1 MHVRWQ
7 LCLSSVLLAAAAL
20 AGCDDGPPPSSHPI
34 QRDPSAAGT
43 AAATAGTTAAG
54 AGAAKPATTGA
65 GAAAKAGPVELD
77 PSDLGFFKPLPD
89 RFESEMNPTTED
101 KVRLGRLLYYE
112 TRFSIGQ
119 DLSCNSCHDLEK
131 YGVDNEPTSFG
142 HKKQRGE
149 RNSPTVYNAAGHIAQ
164 FWDGRAQTI
173 EDQAKGPILNPVE
186 MAMPNAEYVLK
197 VIKTIPDYVK
207 LFKQVFPNDKEA
219 VTYDNVAKAIGAFE
233 RQLVTPSRWDKFLKG
248 DKDAITEPEKAG
260 FALFAKLGCPTC
272 HNGAGVGGAQFQKL
286 GLVKPYPDQSDL
298 GRYVVTK
305 NEADKMVF
313 RVPTL
318 RNIEKTAPYFHK
330 GQVATLE
337 EAVRLM
343 AFHQLGRELNDAE
356 ITSIVTWL
364 KTLTGEIPR
373 EYIKK
378 PELPEGSDK
387 TPKPK
392 LD

>member
-7 LCLSSVLLAAAAL
+7 LVLPSVLVVAAAL

-43 AAATAGTTAAG
+43 STAGAG
-54 AGAAKPATTGA
+54 AGAAKGNATSAA
-65 GAAAKAGPVELD
+65 GAAQAGPAQID
-77 PSDLGFFKPLPD
+77 PSDLGFFKPLPE
-89 RFESEMNPTTED
+89 RFESEMNPINAE
-101 KVRLGRLLYYE
+101 KVNLGRMLYYE
-112 TRFSIGQ
+112 NRFSINQ
-119 DLSCNSCHDLEK
+119 DLSCNSCHDLER
-131 YGVDNEPTSFG
+131 YGVDNESTSFG
-142 HKKQRGE
+142 HKKQRGS
-149 RNSPTVYNAAGHIAQ
+149 RNSPTVYNAGGHIAQ
-164 FWDGRAQTI
+164 FWDGRAQTL

-197 VIKTIPDYVK
+197 VLKSIPEYVK
-207 LFKQVFPNDKEA
+207 MFKAVFPNDKEA
-219 VTYDNVAKAIGAFE
+219 ITYDNVAKAIGAFE

-248 DKDAITEPEKAG
+248 DKDALTEPEKAG

-272 HNGAGVGGAQFQKL
+272 HNGAAVGGAQFQKM

-298 GRYVVTK
+298 GRFDVTK
-305 NEADKMVF
+305 SEADKMVF

-337 EAVRLM
+337 EAVKQM
-343 AFHQLGRELNDAE
+343 AFHQLGRELTDAE
-356 ITSIVTWL
+356 IGSIVTWL
-364 KTLTGEIPR
+364 KTLTGELPR

-378 PELPEGSDK
+378 PELPPSSEK

-392 LD
+392 AD

>member
-7 LCLSSVLLAAAAL
+7 LCLSSVLVAAAAL
-20 AGCDDGPPPSSHPI
+20 AGCDNGPPPTSHPI
-34 QRDPSAAGT
+34 QREPTAATTGSAAAGVG
-43 AAATAGTTAAG
+43 AAKAGAG
-54 AGAAKPATTGA
+54 AGAAKAT
-65 GAAAKAGPVELD
+65 AGPVQLD
-77 PSDLGFFKPLPD
+77 PSDLGFFKPLPE
-89 RFESEMNPTTED
+89 RFESEMNPTSED
-101 KVRLGRLLYYE
+101 KVRLGRMLYYE

-142 HKKQRGE
+142 HKKQRGS

-197 VIKTIPDYVK
+197 VLKTIPDYVK

-233 RQLVTPSRWDKFLKG
+233 RQLVTPGRWDKFLKG
-248 DKDAITEPEKAG
+248 DQNALTEPEKAG
-260 FALFAKLGCPTC
+260 FALFSKLGCPTC
-272 HNGAGVGGAQFQKL
+272 HNGAGVGGAQFQKM

-298 GRYVVTK
+298 GRYDVTK
-305 NEADKMVF
+305 SESDKMVF

-318 RNIEKTAPYFHK
+318 RNVEKTAPYFHK

-343 AFHQLGRELNDAE
+343 AFHQLGKELNDAE
-356 ITSIVTWL
+356 IASIVTWL

-378 PELPEGSDK
+378 PELFAGTDK

>member
-77 PSDLGFFKPLPD
+77 PSDLGFFKSLPE
-89 RFESEMNPTTED
+89 RFESEMNPITED
-101 KVRLGRLLYYE
+101 KVSLGRMLYYE

-142 HKKQRGE
+142 HKKQRGS

-186 MAMPNAEYVLK
+186 MAMPNADYVLK
-197 VIKTIPDYVK
+197 VLKSIPEYVA

-248 DKDAITEPEKAG
+248 DQNAITEPEKEG

-286 GLVKPYPDQSDL
+286 GLVKSYPDQSDL
-298 GRYVVTK
+298 GRFEVTK
-305 NEADKMVF
+305 AEADKMVF

-330 GQVATLE
+330 GQIATLE
-337 EAVRLM
+337 DAVKTM
-343 AFHQLGRELNDAE
+343 ALHQLGRELNDAE
-356 ITSIVTWL
+356 TASIVTWL

-378 PELPEGSDK
+378 PELPPSSDK
-387 TPKPK
+387 TPKAK
-392 LD
+392 AD

>member
-7 LCLSSVLLAAAAL
+7 LCLSTVLVAAAAL
-20 AGCDDGPPPSSHPI
+20 GGCDDGPPPSSHPI
-34 QRDPSAAGT
+34 KAEPT
-43 AAATAGTTAAG
+43 AAATGT
-54 AGAAKPATTGA
+54 
-65 GAAAKAGPVELD
+65 GAAAKPTGSAAAPAGPVQLD
-77 PSDLGFFKPLPD
+77 PSDLGFFKPLPE
-89 RFESEMNPTTED
+89 RFESEMNPITED
-101 KVRLGRLLYYE
+101 KVALGRMLYYE
-112 TRFSIGQ
+112 NRFSINQ

-131 YGVDNEPTSFG
+131 YGVDNEATSFG
-142 HKKQRGE
+142 HKKQRGS

-197 VIKTIPDYVK
+197 VLKSIPEYVK
-207 LFKQVFPNDKEA
+207 LFKKVFPNDKEA

-248 DKDAITEPEKAG
+248 DQSALTEPEKAG

-272 HNGAGVGGAQFQKL
+272 HNGAAVGGAQFQKL

-298 GRYVVTK
+298 GRFEHTK
-305 NEADKMVF
+305 SESDKMVF

-337 EAVRLM
+337 EAVKLM
-343 AFHQLGRELNDAE
+343 AFHQLGKELNDAE
-356 ITSIVTWL
+356 IASIVTWL

-373 EYIKK
+373 DYIKK
-378 PELPEGSDK
+378 PELPPSTDK

-392 LD
+392 AD

>member
-1 MHVRWQ
+1 MRWQ
-7 LCLSSVLLAAAAL
+7 LCLSTVLVAAAAL
-20 AGCDDGPPPSSHPI
+20 GGCDDGPPPSSHPI
-34 QRDPSAAGT
+34 KAEPT
-43 AAATAGTTAAG
+43 AAATGT
-54 AGAAKPATTGA
+54 
-65 GAAAKAGPVELD
+65 GAAAKPTGSAAAPAGPVQLD
-77 PSDLGFFKPLPD
+77 PSDLGFFKPLPE
-89 RFESEMNPTTED
+89 RFESEMNPITED
-101 KVRLGRLLYYE
+101 KVALGRMLYYE
-112 TRFSIGQ
+112 NRFSINQ

-131 YGVDNEPTSFG
+131 YGVDNEATSFG
-142 HKKQRGE
+142 HKKQRGS

-197 VIKTIPDYVK
+197 VLKSIPEYVK
-207 LFKQVFPNDKEA
+207 LFKKVFPNDKEA

-248 DKDAITEPEKAG
+248 DQNALTEPEKAG

-272 HNGAGVGGAQFQKL
+272 HNGAAVGGAQFQKL

-298 GRYVVTK
+298 GRFEHTK
-305 NEADKMVF
+305 SESDKMVF

-337 EAVRLM
+337 EAVKLM
-343 AFHQLGRELNDAE
+343 AFHQLGKELNDAE
-356 ITSIVTWL
+356 IASIVTWL

-373 EYIKK
+373 DYIKK
-378 PELPEGSDK
+378 PELPPSTDK

-392 LD
+392 AD

>member
-1 MHVRWQ
+1 M
-7 LCLSSVLLAAAAL
+7 AAAAL
-20 AGCDDGPPPSSHPI
+20 GGCDDGPPPSSHPI
-34 QRDPSAAGT
+34 KAEPT
-43 AAATAGTTAAG
+43 AAATGT
-54 AGAAKPATTGA
+54 
-65 GAAAKAGPVELD
+65 GAAAKPTGSAAAPAGPVQLD
-77 PSDLGFFKPLPD
+77 PSDLGFFKPLPE
-89 RFESEMNPTTED
+89 RFESEMNPITED
-101 KVRLGRLLYYE
+101 KVALGRMLYYE
-112 TRFSIGQ
+112 NRFSINQ

-131 YGVDNEPTSFG
+131 YGVDNEATSFG
-142 HKKQRGE
+142 HKKQRGS

-197 VIKTIPDYVK
+197 VLKSIPEYVK
-207 LFKQVFPNDKEA
+207 LFKKVFPNDKEA

-248 DKDAITEPEKAG
+248 DQNALTEPEKAG

-272 HNGAGVGGAQFQKL
+272 HNGAAVGGAQFQKL

-298 GRYVVTK
+298 GRFEHTK
-305 NEADKMVF
+305 SESDKMVF

-337 EAVRLM
+337 EAVKLM
-343 AFHQLGRELNDAE
+343 AFHQLGKELNDAE
-356 ITSIVTWL
+356 IASIVTWL

-373 EYIKK
+373 DYIKK
-378 PELPEGSDK
+378 PELPPSTDK

-392 LD
+392 AD